1 MYTLEEII
9 SGQGNQFDGF
19 SLREKN
25 ADNGSM
31 NNFKQDNGFEEE
43 INSEVMPSTTK
54 VSPNIRQTEQGDP
67 YTQKKIRD
75 VAVVK
80 PVF

>member
-1 MYTLEEII
+1 
-9 SGQGNQFDGF
+9 
-19 SLREKN
+19 
-25 ADNGSM
+25 M

-67 YTQKKIRD
+67 YAQKKKIPD
-75 VAVVK
+75 VAAVK

>member
-1 MYTLEEII
+1 
-9 SGQGNQFDGF
+9 
-19 SLREKN
+19 
-25 ADNGSM
+25 M